1 VPFDNELQ
9 FRNAWAVAHVFLL
22 EDAQGAGESRAHRR
36 EEVTMGT
43 AEELEQLIAP
53 AVAAA
58 GLEVV
63 DVELLPGLVR
73 VSVDAPQGVDID
85 GLGPLSRTISALLD
99 DSGAAPAGHYD
110 LEVSSPGLERSLRR
124 PEHFR
129 RALGQRVKVRTMS
142 GSEGERRAE
151 GLLAEA
157 TEQGVRL
164 TDAELPGGERWL
176 DYRDIERART
186 VFDWKMALAG
196 AKPAAGG
203 RARRERRRASVAP
216 RADASSPSPSTTME
230 PGTGRERASKP

>member
-1 VPFDNELQ
+1 M
-9 FRNAWAVAHVFLL
+9 
-22 EDAQGAGESRAHRR
+22 S
-36 EEVTMGT
+36 T

-73 VSVDAPQGVDID
+73 VSVDASQGVDID
-85 GLGPLSRTISALLD
+85 GLGPLSRTISSLLD
-99 DSGAAPAGHYD
+99 GSGGGPAGHYD

-129 RALGQRVKVRTMS
+129 RALGQRVKVRTIS
-142 GSEGERRAE
+142 GSLGERRAE
-151 GLLAEA
+151 GLLVEA

-164 TDAELPGGERWL
+164 TDTELPGGERWL
-176 DYRDIERART
+176 LYADIERART
-186 VFDWKMALAG
+186 VFDWKKALAG

-203 RARRERRRASVAP
+203 RARRERRRAPTSSRTDQAS
-216 RADASSPSPSTTME
+216 ASSSTPME
-230 PGTGRERASKP
+230 PETDRERASKP